1 MTTTATVV
9 ATKAVFTE
17 RKEVCDVCDARVS
30 ISSATTDHE
39 EAPEMLG
46 LPPGCY
52 VGLVHDEYDGEAQIV
67 VACSLACVEK
77 LLSE

>member
-1 MTTTATVV
+1 M
-9 ATKAVFTE
+9 TKAVFTE
-17 RKEVCDVCDARVS
+17 RKEVCDVCSSTVS
-30 ISSATTDHE
+30 ISSATTPHP

-46 LPPGCY
+46 MPPGCY
-52 VGLVHDEYDGEAQIV
+52 LGLVHDEDTEEAQMV